1 MLKGSWI
8 CSLVRTGL
16 SDVLSE
22 HSFQAELIRG
32 FPQAAAPVA
41 MAIYSG
47 IFNVGIASGTWLGGH
62 LVSRYLLSY
71 IGFAGAV
78 LAVGATLVALCFY
91 VPKIKAGSGQ
101 P

>member
-1 MLKGSWI
+1 MVDAQRVQNRRVQI
-8 CSLVRTGL
+8 MDMHLV
-16 SDVLSE
+16 
-22 HSFQAELIRG
+22 HSGAQAELIRG
-32 FPQAAAPVA
+32 CPQAAAPVA
-41 MAIYSG
+41 MAIYLG

-62 LVSRYLLSY
+62 FVSRDLLSY

>member
-1 MLKGSWI
+1 MVFGMI
-8 CSLVRTGL
+8 FTMFGTTM
-16 SDVLSE
+16 
-22 HSFQAELIRG
+22 QAELIRG
-32 FPQAAAPVA
+32 CPQAAAPVA

-62 LVSRYLLSY
+62 LVSRDLLSY

-91 VPKIKAGSGQ
+91 VPKIKAVSGQ